1 MTKKKTHSDRV
12 KSGLAKKKE
21 LAIVPAPQKPALS
34 VPALISQGLA
44 TGASMEAMKG
54 LYELYSLER
63 DDQRRMAFNEAMA
76 DFQSD
81 CPVIKKN
88 KAGGKTNAG
97 VVAYYFAP
105 IDSIVSQ
112 VKELIKKHGFSYFI
126 KTTNDNGRLTAICV
140 VRHKL
145 GWSEESSFTVGET
158 AGTSVMS
165 GPQKTAASLTFAKRY
180 AFCNAFGIMTG
191 DQDIDASNAPAA
203 SAENGKSQY
212 QLAEDMIKAA
222 SAPSR
227 LIEYRKHV
235 NDSKE
240 FTNQEKIKLMGLIN
254 EKLNP
259 KK

>member
-1 MTKKKTHSDRV
+1 MKKT
-12 KSGLAKKKE
+12 AKPKDT
-21 LAIVPAPQKPALS
+21 AIVAVAEKKPALS

-54 LYELYSLER
+54 LYELYALER

-88 KAGGKTNAG
+88 KSGGKTNAG

-112 VKELIKKHGFSYFI
+112 VKDLIRKHGFSYFI
-126 KTTNDNGRLTAICV
+126 KTTTENGKLTATCI

-158 AGTSVMS
+158 AGTAVMS

-191 DQDIDASNAPAA
+191 DQDIDTSKAPDA
-203 SAENGKSQY
+203 SAENGKTQF
-212 QLAEDMIKAA
+212 QLAEELIKAA
-222 SAPSR
+222 TAPSR
-227 LIEYRKHV
+227 LIELRKHV

-240 FTNQEKIKLMGLIN
+240 FTNQEKVKLMGMCN
-254 EKLNP
+254 EKLNA